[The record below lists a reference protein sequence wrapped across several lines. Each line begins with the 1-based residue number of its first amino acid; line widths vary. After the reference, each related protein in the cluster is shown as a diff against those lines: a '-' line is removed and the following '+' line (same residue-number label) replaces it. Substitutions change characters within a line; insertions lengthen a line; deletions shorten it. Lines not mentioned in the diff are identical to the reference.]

1 MDIKKFFA
9 KASLIPA
16 IIQEKNTKKVLML
29 AYMNEESLRKTIET
43 GYTWFFSRSRNALW
57 NKGETSGHVQKV
69 VSITGDCDDDTLLIE
84 VEQTGPACH
93 TGNETCFYRE
103 PIFGESE
110 AEPDGKKPGGSGVYE
125 AGSGNDGSDAAG
137 PGNADAAG
145 SGAAGC
151 DNFDAAGFDV
161 AESGAA
167 LRELYQVVLDRRR
180 HFAENSY
187 TCYLFEKGLDKILK
201 KCGEE
206 CSEVIIAA
214 KNAAALGDDMKD
226 AALTEV
232 KNEICDL
239 LYHLTV
245 LMVNEG
251 ISLDEID
258 GILKQRS
265 RKIGNLKSFRDT
277 DRNS

>member
-1 MDIKKFFA
+1 MDLKKYFV

-16 IIQEKNTKKVLML
+16 VIQEKNTKKVLML

-43 GYTWFFSRSRNALW
+43 GYTWFFSRSRNELW
-57 NKGETSGHVQKV
+57 NKGATSGHVQRV
-69 VSITGDCDDDTLLIE
+69 ISITGDCDDDTLLIE

-93 TGNETCFYRE
+93 TGNESCF
-103 PIFGESE
+103 FQ
-110 AEPDGKKPGGSGVYE
+110 
-125 AGSGNDGSDAAG
+125 
-137 PGNADAAG
+137 
-145 SGAAGC
+145 
-151 DNFDAAGFDV
+151 
-161 AESGAA
+161 ESGIAEFRTKEEKEESQRKREEADLDLA
-167 LRELYQVVLDRRR
+167 LKELYQVVVERKTT
-180 HFAENSY
+180 FAENSY

-214 KNAAALGDDMKD
+214 KNAAALGEDMRD
-226 AALTEV
+226 AAQMET

-251 ISLDEID
+251 ITLDEVNE
-258 GILKQRS
+258 ILQQRS
-265 RKIGNLKSFRDT
+265 RKIGNLKTFNLSDH
-277 DRNS
+277 NS

>member
-1 MDIKKFFA
+1 MDLSKFFA
-9 KASLIPA
+9 GAPLIPA
-16 IIQEKNTKKVLML
+16 VIQEKSTRKVLML

-43 GYTWFFSRSRNALW
+43 GYTWFFSRSRNKLW

-69 VSITGDCDDDTLLIE
+69 VRITGDCDDDTLLIE

-93 TGNETCFYRE
+93 TGNEACFYQE
-103 PIFGESE
+103 PVFKEPTSGSASGPDGAETGASESDA
-110 AEPDGKKPGGSGVYE
+110 AEPD
-125 AGSGNDGSDAAG
+125 
-137 PGNADAAG
+137 
-145 SGAAGC
+145 
-151 DNFDAAGFDV
+151 
-161 AESGAA
+161 A
-167 LRELYQVVLDRRR
+167 LQELYQVVLDRRT

-214 KNAAALGDDMKD
+214 KNVAALGENMRE
-226 AALTEV
+226 AALTDV

-251 ISLDEID
+251 IRLEEINE
-258 GILKQRS
+258 ILKQRS
-265 RKIGNLKSFRDT
+265 QKIGNLKTLHET